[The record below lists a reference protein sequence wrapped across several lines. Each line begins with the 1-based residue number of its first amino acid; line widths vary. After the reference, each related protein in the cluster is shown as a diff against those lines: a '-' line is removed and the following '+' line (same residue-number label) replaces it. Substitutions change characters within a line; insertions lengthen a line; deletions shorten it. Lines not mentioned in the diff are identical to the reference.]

1 MVLADGGVVLPAA
14 GPFSCPSVVGA
25 LPAGPLLWLESQLV
39 VILVWAGLPAWDWWS
54 ACWGGDGIWSSGH
67 LVIYG
72 GGVSLPIKEK
82 GCPFTRTAIGLVF

>member
-39 VILVWAGLPAWDWWS
+39 ALLVWAGAALLGTGGLPA
-54 ACWGGDGIWSSGH
+54 GVGDGIWSSGH

-72 GGVSLPIKEK
+72 VE
-82 GCPFTRTAIGLVF
+82 

>member
-39 VILVWAGLPAWDWWS
+39 GTAGQLGTAGLPAW
-54 ACWGGDGIWSSGH
+54 
-67 LVIYG
+67 
-72 GGVSLPIKEK
+72 GVE
-82 GCPFTRTAIGLVF
+82 V